1 MQYGCQW
8 EYDRA
13 EIILQILDEN
23 IEGFNELWFSLS
35 CNKQDEILQ
44 IIENETQG

>member
-8 EYDRA
+8 EYTKA
-13 EIILQILDEN
+13 ENVLRILDEH
-23 IEGFNELWFSLS
+23 IEGFNELWFELP

-44 IIENETQG
+44 IIENELEE